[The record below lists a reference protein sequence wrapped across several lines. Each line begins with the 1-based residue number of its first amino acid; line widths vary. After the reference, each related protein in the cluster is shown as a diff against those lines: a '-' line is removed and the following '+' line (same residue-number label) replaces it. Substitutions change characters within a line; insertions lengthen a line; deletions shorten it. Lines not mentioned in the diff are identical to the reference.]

1 MKKFLMMLALGGF
14 ALGASAQYQV
24 QNSNFEQ
31 WENVEYG
38 DIKGEEPL
46 HWNSFITGTGGL
58 KGTACQESQLF
69 QCDEVRP
76 GSAGKYSAKLVDKLV
91 TGRIYAQ
98 GNMTTGC
105 INMGNMIASYCGNEK
120 KKGNCNYTDTNN
132 PDFNQSFSGL
142 PDAMHVWVKYV
153 STKKEFRAKAVAVL
167 HSAGYY
173 QDPNKGDCSA
183 KMIGEARNED
193 VASNNDWQE
202 LTIPFVY
209 SSKDTPRPAYALIS
223 FATNSKPGKGTGSD
237 YLLVDDLEFV
247 YYHALSDLTYGGTRI
262 PGFSENIFYYDLST
276 EMYDESKLS
285 YTIKGFAAEA
295 EKVYDPATAIL
306 TITVKGDD
314 YNATSNNSSMT
325 VYTIQFS
332 KQANEVGLTV
342 SINDECNTLQQTS
355 YSVVTKHSG
364 EKSLVLKNFMLNDG
378 GDIVPVGNIV
388 LNNVNVQDNHYTT
401 EQEISIEEGDDESV
415 DYWLGPD
422 LGEVPV
428 KLDGTF
434 HDGRLDATLDID
446 MTATVG
452 FIKVILAPLY
462 EATPAKA
469 LTIPADGLGNVTF
482 SRTFYKG
489 WNTFV
494 APFPVTK
501 TQLGCEKV
509 NTLAAISTSAGWLKF
524 EDVADETLE
533 ANKPYLLYYSAD
545 TTDPVEF
552 YYGGEVR
559 STTSEVKTTVTGQ
572 DGAKVSM
579 MGNYTPNF
587 TGVVGNYLL
596 TDRSGE
602 DEIAKAGAG
611 SKVDA
616 TKCYFTFENVANPAA
631 LSVKFGGD
639 VTGMG
644 NVVAEETAPRANG
657 VYNLQGVKLS
667 NGSVEGL
674 PAGLYIV
681 NGRKVLVK

>member
-1 MKKFLMMLALGGF
+1 MKKFLMTLALGGF

-24 QNSNFEQ
+24 QNSDFEQ
-31 WENVEYG
+31 WENVDYG

-46 HWNSFITGTGGL
+46 HWNSFITGTGHY
-58 KGTACQESQLF
+58 KGTACKESQLF
-69 QCDEVRP
+69 QCKEVRT
-76 GSAGKYSAKLVDKLV
+76 GSTGKYSAKLVDKWV
-91 TGRIYAQ
+91 MGSIYAQ

-105 INMGNMIASYCGNEK
+105 INMGSMSPSNSGDGNEK
-120 KKGNCNYTDTNN
+120 KKGNCNYTDTNK

-153 STKKEFRAKAVAVL
+153 STDNNYRAKAVAVL

-173 QDPNKGDCSA
+173 QDPNKGKCSA

-209 SSKDTPRPAYALIS
+209 SSKDTPRPAFALIS

-247 YYHALSDLTYGGTRI
+247 YYHALSDLKYGDTRI
-262 PGFSENIFYYDLST
+262 NGFSENTLYYDLSK
-276 EMYDESKLS
+276 EKYDESKLS

-388 LNNVNVQDNHYTT
+388 LNNVKVQGNHYTT
-401 EQEISIEEGDDESV
+401 EQKISIEEGDDESV
-415 DYWLGPD
+415 DDWMGPY

-434 HDGRLDATLDID
+434 HEGRLDATLDID
-446 MTATVG
+446 MTASVG

-462 EATPAKA
+462 EATPDKT

-501 TQLGCEKV
+501 TQLGYEKA
-509 NTLAAISTSAGWLKF
+509 NALASISTSAGWLKF

-545 TTDPVEF
+545 KTLKEF
-552 YYGGEVR
+552 YYGGEVL
-559 STTSEVKTTVTGQ
+559 STTGDVKATVAGQ
-572 DGAKVSM
+572 GGAKVSM
-579 MGNYTPNF
+579 VGNYTPQF
-587 TGVVGNYLL
+587 SVVGSYLL

-631 LSVKFGGD
+631 LSVKFGGE

-644 NVVAEETAPRANG
+644 NVVAEETTPRANG